1 MSRISH
7 CIEIFL
13 HNYMKYFLSIA
24 ALLFTFQLSAQQLHI
39 NEIMSSNSTA
49 FADLDG
55 DYSDW
60 IELYNAGTTDVN
72 LLGYGLSDN
81 ELYPFKWVFPN
92 VVIPSGAFLV
102 VWASGKNYTTDSKNL
117 HTNFNISVDGERLLL
132 TSPNGQ
138 KISESPAV
146 FLANNISWGRFPD
159 GGAQFCYFETATP
172 GKPNN
177 ANAFTEILSPV
188 QFSKE
193 AGFYKE
199 SFKLTLSH
207 PDPDVC
213 IVYTLD
219 GSEPDINNVE
229 GTSYFYKNS
238 YPEKSGEP
246 FGELLERKYQSI
258 VYDAPIDVYDRS
270 NDENAISN
278 ISTTYHFQPNYFP
291 VEKLNKSLVVR
302 ARAYKQSAISRD
314 IATKTY
320 FVFPEGNPHKIPVI
334 SLAVPE
340 ASLFDYN
347 KGIYVAGK
355 LFDDWRTLYPNA
367 ESGWPWA
374 NYIYRG
380 DEFEVTSHFEYFEGG
395 TQPLNQQNIGIRVHG
410 AWSRS
415 LPLKTLR
422 LYARSE
428 YGNSY
433 LKNCFF
439 KNEIDDYKRILLRNS
454 GNDFNST
461 YFRDGLIH
469 KVVSHMGFD
478 IQEFKP
484 AVMYLNGEYWGL
496 HNIRERL
503 DKYYISAKYHINE
516 EEIDILSNDSFV
528 EVGNNNHYTEF
539 LNAFKQLNIDLDST
553 YKFVSTKIDIEN
565 YINYSITQIF
575 INNID
580 WPHNNIKFWRK
591 RTNDKFP
598 NENSFHDGRWRWML
612 FDTDYGLNFGGKHWY
627 NFDML
632 TYATREN
639 DSTNN
644 WSTYLLRT
652 LLKNNDFKVKFINH
666 FADHLNTSFLSK
678 RVVGIIE
685 STKDLYIE
693 EMLRHQKRW
702 PNTINNWEENIAD
715 MINYVNQ
722 RPDYQRKHICDYFG
736 LTAQV
741 DVQLDVDDPKNG
753 YIRINSIDLKPETVG
768 VDTLT
773 YPWSGVYFAGVPI
786 TIEAKPAEGYVFSH
800 WEGGL
805 NSTSSK
811 IEVDPKDVGNLKA
824 YFVTKDLIHYWHF
837 NTLSRAQQ
845 QVDAD
850 SSAVDRAFM
859 TLSGSGNTLDERKYR
874 TVDPVSNFNLFME
887 QAPNQGA
894 VLRVRNPTVERELL
908 INAPTVKYSKISVR
922 FATARLSNGPEK
934 QQFYY
939 SVDAGVHWVKVGE
952 TYDISIL
959 DHTVA
964 NYGYVHKSFDLSHIP
979 ELDNNPNLMFKIGF
993 EGSGCDNT
1001 SGNTRF
1007 DNFSVHGVLP
1017 TVNVP
1022 ADIMV
1027 CYNTEVDEIKFYGA
1041 VEGTVFYW
1049 TNNNPEIGLEKSGVG
1064 NIPAFFAKNDG
1075 SALQNAVI
1083 KVSPVSNGVIGDA
1096 KSFRLTVKPK
1106 VMLRQ
1111 VETIVV
1117 NSNDNNVNIEFS
1129 TELDNVNFTWV
1140 NDNPAIGLSESGVGN
1155 IGTFIP
1161 NHEIG
1166 DSAMV
1171 ATITVIPE
1179 YLGCSGEPMQFEI
1192 RIDAKTS
1199 VENQNIA
1206 SELKIYP
1213 LPVKNQLFVEF
1224 PADVDGELS
1233 FDILDM
1239 LGRKLIHSENASH
1252 TIFDNRKF
1260 PISVDALQPG
1270 MYWLKIII
1278 EKNGQS
1284 EYWTRK
1290 IIVEK

>member
-1 MSRISH
+1 
-7 CIEIFL
+7 
-13 HNYMKYFLSIA
+13 MKYFLSIA
-24 ALLFTFQLSAQQLHI
+24 VLLFTFQLSAQQLHI

-92 VVIPSGAFLV
+92 VVIPSGAYLV

-367 ESGWPWA
+367 LSNGGSPA
-374 NYIYRG
+374 NYNTIAN
-380 DEFEVTSHFEYFEGG
+380 ENEIFSHVEYFDEANNKSFATG
-395 TQPLNQQNIGIRVHG
+395 IGVRLHG
-410 AWSRS
+410 AWSREF
-415 LPLKTLR
+415 PLKSLR

-428 YGNSY
+428 YGNSHIDCNVFSNQY
-433 LKNCFF
+433 ESF
-439 KNEIDDYKRILLRNS
+439 KRLILRNS
-454 GNDFNST
+454 GQDFPST
-461 YFRDGLIH
+461 LMRDGLIH
-469 KVVSHMGFD
+469 SSVRHLKFD
-478 IQEFKP
+478 TQAYQP
-484 AVMYLNGEYWGL
+484 ALLYLNGEYWGI
-496 HNIRERL
+496 HNVRERY
-503 DKYYISAKYHINE
+503 DKYYLKRVY
-516 EEIDILSNDSFV
+516 EIDEDAFDMLSFEHDI
-528 EVGNNNHYTEF
+528 EAGDANHY
-539 LNAFKQLNIDLDST
+539 LAMR
-553 YKFVSTKIDIEN
+553 N
-565 YINYSITQIF
+565 YIKNNDIKLGSVYDHVNTLMDVESFIDYQLTQIY
-575 INNID
+575 IDNRD
-580 WPHNNIKFWRK
+580 WPGNNIKFWRK
-591 RTNDKFP
+591 RTAQFEP
-598 NENSFHDGRWRWML
+598 NMPYGHDGRWRWML
-612 FDTDYGLNFGGKHWY
+612 YDTDFCLGRWGYSYFNTLSF
-627 NFDML
+627 
-632 TYATREN
+632 ATEAGN
-639 DSTNN
+639 TDWPNPD
-644 WSTYLLRT
+644 WSTFLLRT
-652 LLKNNDFKVKFINH
+652 LLQNDSFRNDFINR
-666 FADHLNTSFLSK
+666 FADLLNTTFLPT
-678 RVVGIIE
+678 RMQHLIV
-685 STKDLYIE
+685 DLKNVISDE
-693 EMLRHQKRW
+693 VRIHEKRW
-702 PNTINNWEENIAD
+702 PNSIVDKWENHIQN